1 MSQWV
6 NTLNCN
12 WIKPE
17 NKLLRGE
24 NTSEFFSESGGFF
37 PSWCHT
43 TLTKIGHPPP
53 SPTDPMG
60 LSDKYMV
67 SWFVHPSVG
76 GNFTPHPPH
85 VPKNP
90 LVSRQSHCPNYH
102 CSIPA
107 PPNQLGLNKMYLFVF
122 SRKCIYNFS
131 DHAGM
136 KFREYRENPKFTKF
150 SRQYFRTIPTLP
162 SVYFS
167 Q

>member
-1 MSQWV
+1 
-6 NTLNCN
+6 
-12 WIKPE
+12 
-17 NKLLRGE
+17 
-24 NTSEFFSESGGFF
+24 
-37 PSWCHT
+37 
-43 TLTKIGHPPP
+43 
-53 SPTDPMG
+53 MG

-76 GNFTPHPPH
+76 GNFTPHPPY

-102 CSIPA
+102 YSIPA

-167 Q
+167 QYAGTHWYWLRFRFSLLCKEIKTKQNPQKKNSKFFTVYCTYCSK